1 MNTPTAKPSILSY
14 VDYRLFLQAWYAY
27 NKEHKRGFSYGTW
40 TLQLGF
46 KSRNH
51 IRLVMIG
58 QRNLGADSI
67 AAVVK
72 SLSLPASE
80 AEYFE
85 HLVHYANATS
95 FDTKDYH
102 FQQIVRLNKG
112 QLGSQIRDVYKFLSN
127 PKTPRVHL
135 LLSLK
140 DLKCT
145 VPYIAE
151 TLDMTQA
158 EAQDIL
164 NNIQSCGLATYDEA
178 TGFWVASESDLQ
190 IPNQLGNQ
198 AIQSFHN
205 KSLEEAQAAISKDPT
220 ERLLSA
226 LLMTLDE
233 SEYKELQQDVEQF
246 QNFLTKKYSSKKLA
260 GSRIFQINLN
270 VIPTS
275 APLQEKATQPLF
287 EQAENKITMEIE
299 S

>member
-1 MNTPTAKPSILSY
+1 MNTISVKPSILSY

-27 NKEHKRGFSYGTW
+27 NKEHKRGFSYGSW
-40 TLQLGF
+40 TRQLGF

-58 QRNLGADSI
+58 ERNLGAESI

-72 SLSLPASE
+72 SLALSASE

-85 HLVHYANATS
+85 HLVLYANATS

-112 QLGSQIRDVYKFLSN
+112 QLGSQIRDVYRFLSN

-145 VPYIAE
+145 VSFIAK
-151 TLDMTQA
+151 TLNMTQA
-158 EAQDIL
+158 EAQEVL
-164 NNIQSCGLATYDEA
+164 TNIQSCGLAALDET
-178 TGFWVASESDLQ
+178 TGVWTASERDLQ

-205 KSLEEAQAAISKDPT
+205 KSLEEAQEAITKDPT

-233 SEYKELQQDVEQF
+233 SEYKELQQDIEQF
-246 QNFLTKKYSSKKLA
+246 QNFLTKKYNSKKLQ
-260 GSRIFQINLN
+260 GSRIFQMNLN

-275 APLQEKATQPLF
+275 APLKEKESLPLF
-287 EQAENKITMEIE
+287 ENTENKITMEIE
-299 S
+299 P